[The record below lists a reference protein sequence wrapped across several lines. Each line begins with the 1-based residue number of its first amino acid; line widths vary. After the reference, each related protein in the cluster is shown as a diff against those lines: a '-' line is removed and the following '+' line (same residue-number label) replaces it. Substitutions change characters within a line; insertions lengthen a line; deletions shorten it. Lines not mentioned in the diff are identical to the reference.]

1 MTWNNMPRHHSFNIP
16 FTSGKRIDL
25 PPWKPPAPFFFGL
38 WSHELHFCHN
48 MPWEKNYVFLF
59 FFFNFFFFDTILKHD
74 AHVCV
79 LIIMYMF
86 VNCICARY
94 IKACIYQGLNPRLH
108 GNTLRSSP
116 PNHFDTLWIIK
127 IWKSV
132 TLSCLA
138 WNCLGN
144 SNATNENIVT
154 GQRVAREGSHER
166 TVCVNANGLIWVIWP
181 PLLISGSKS
190 LLHLNVRKIWYAWNA
205 WGLKG
210 GSWLRIWGME
220 AEPHWWVFGGKKEGR
235 KEA

>member
-1 MTWNNMPRHHSFNIP
+1 MNYIFVTTCHEKKIM
-16 FTSGKRIDL
+16 
-25 PPWKPPAPFFFGL
+25 FF
-38 WSHELHFCHN
+38 C
-48 MPWEKNYVFLF
+48 F

-144 SNATNENIVT
+144 SNATNENMILKFTQQCIKKIKMYITYKNWIYNVKKI
-154 GQRVAREGSHER
+154 HE
-166 TVCVNANGLIWVIWP
+166 
-181 PLLISGSKS
+181 
-190 LLHLNVRKIWYAWNA
+190 
-205 WGLKG
+205 
-210 GSWLRIWGME
+210 
-220 AEPHWWVFGGKKEGR
+220 
-235 KEA
+235 